1 MTSDEGRGT
10 EKGGRGNKAH
20 GKVEVVEIDESL
32 NLPVC
37 LVAPRLIES
46 QSGAGL
52 QNSRQKGSTSL
63 PSKAEPTAEVTKLML
78 SSDLGQTSL
87 REVRA
92 NLEMRLGLR
101 SGGLG
106 AQRGLVKQLVAVEIE
121 KMTVE
126 SNPEP
131 GEWPEEVA

>member
-1 MTSDEGRGT
+1 M
-10 EKGGRGNKAH
+10 
-20 GKVEVVEIDESL
+20 VEIDESL

-63 PSKAEPTAEVTKLML
+63 PSKAEPTAEVTKLMF

-92 NLEMRLGLR
+92 NLELRLGLR
-101 SGGLG
+101 PGGLG
-106 AQRGLVKQLVAVEIE
+106 AQRDLIKQLVAADIE

-131 GEWPEEVA
+131 GKWPQEVAWSTCGFGAPLDAGWHQDIAASL